1 MLFFSRWP
9 GTATAHT
16 SKFVGIK
23 LKKKT
28 FQGRRCIPNLRF
40 VRELKLI
47 LLRIGLFGDYEG
59 RDFTIYLKYR
69 AQLGVRFRLSGKHK
83 KTATFSQKA
92 KNDLLDVCW
101 TGEKFSEA
109 TVSNVTSQISSLRDD
124 TNQKCCTCLKLT
136 GRYSSKSLDSSASYL
151 P

>member
-16 SKFVGIK
+16 SKFVGKK
-23 LKKKT
+23 LKKT

-69 AQLGVRFRLSGKHK
+69 AQLGMRFRLSGKHK
-83 KTATFSQKA
+83 KQPPFLRKQRM
-92 KNDLLDVCW
+92 
-101 TGEKFSEA
+101 
-109 TVSNVTSQISSLRDD
+109 IS
-124 TNQKCCTCLKLT
+124 
-136 GRYSSKSLDSSASYL
+136 
-151 P
+151 

>member
-16 SKFVGIK
+16 SKFVSIK
-23 LKKKT
+23 LKKT

-101 TGEKFSEA
+101 TGEKISKA

-124 TNQKCCTCLKLT
+124 TNQK
-136 GRYSSKSLDSSASYL
+136 
-151 P
+151 